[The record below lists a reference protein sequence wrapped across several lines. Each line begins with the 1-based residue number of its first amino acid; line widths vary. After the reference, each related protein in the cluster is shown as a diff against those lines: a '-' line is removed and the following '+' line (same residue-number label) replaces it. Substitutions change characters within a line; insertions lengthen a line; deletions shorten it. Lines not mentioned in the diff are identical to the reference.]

1 MKLSLRP
8 PPPPPPRARRYADG
22 TSLAPLVRALGGAGA
37 ANDTSRRDGGA
48 PLVFKEGAQAALID
62 NEWKL
67 VEQVAAAGQCTREVG
82 SGTPNARA
90 LFNLDDDPTES
101 VDRAADRPDVF
112 ANLSARLDS
121 FLASVAYSAATESQC
136 AENATLAARR
146 SAAGRASARVI
157 SAGAGAPVVRR
168 VAIDDPTD

>member
-1 MKLSLRP
+1 MSLV
-8 PPPPPPRARRYADG
+8 
-22 TSLAPLVRALGGAGA
+22 PLVRALGGAGA

-62 NEWKL
+62 NEWKI
-67 VEQVAAAGQCTREVG
+67 VEQVAATGQCTREVG

-112 ANLSARLDS
+112 ANLSARLDA
-121 FLASVAYSAATESQC
+121 FLASGMKLRPPLRY
-136 AENATLAARR
+136 
-146 SAAGRASARVI
+146 G
-157 SAGAGAPVVRR
+157 
-168 VAIDDPTD
+168 

>member
-1 MKLSLRP
+1 M
-8 PPPPPPRARRYADG
+8 
-22 TSLAPLVRALGGAGA
+22 RALGGAGA

-101 VDRAADRPDVF
+101 VDCAADRPDVF
-112 ANLSARLDS
+112 ANLRRGPT
-121 FLASVAYSAATESQC
+121 FL
-136 AENATLAARR
+136 R
-146 SAAGRASARVI
+146 G
-157 SAGAGAPVVRR
+157 
-168 VAIDDPTD
+168 